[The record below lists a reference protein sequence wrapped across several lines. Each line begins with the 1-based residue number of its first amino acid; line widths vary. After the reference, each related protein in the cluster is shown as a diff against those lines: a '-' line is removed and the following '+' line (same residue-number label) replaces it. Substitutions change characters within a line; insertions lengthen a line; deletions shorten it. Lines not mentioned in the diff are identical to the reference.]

1 MNPSTELFTLHPAAG
16 IGIPLVCDSPHS
28 GTTYPED
35 FHHAVPRAVLRA
47 AEDTHVEALWGDA
60 PALGATLVE
69 AHFPRSYLDLNRT
82 LDDIDPTLL
91 ESPWPTPLSPS
102 EKTRIGSG
110 LIWRT
115 VKGLPLYDRL
125 LPVNEVQQ
133 RIERCYQPYHQALMA
148 AVEATHQRF
157 GAVWHLNL
165 HSMPNNAYER
175 LQIKSDKPLADFV
188 LGDRDGSTCEPVFVD
203 LVDNYLR
210 RRGYT
215 VARNDPYKGVQL
227 IANIGRPAEQRNSM
241 QIEIRRP
248 IYMDET
254 TRERNANFNTVRGDI
269 SGLLVEM
276 ANYFRVHPS
285 VRDCQSKTGITE
297 AARALPTTT

>member
-1 MNPSTELFTLHPAAG
+1 MTMNPATEPFTLHPACGTG
-16 IGIPLVCDSPHS
+16 IALVCDSPHS

-47 AEDTHVEALWGDA
+47 AEDTHVEALWADA

-82 LDDIDPTLL
+82 LDDIDPALL
-91 ESPWPTPLSPS
+91 ESPWPTPLSPG

-110 LIWRT
+110 LVWRT
-115 VKGLPLYDRL
+115 VKGLPIYDRL
-125 LPVNEVQQ
+125 LPVAEVQR
-133 RIERCYQPYHQALMA
+133 RIERCYRPYHQALMA
-148 AVEATHQRF
+148 AVEATHRRF

-165 HSMPNNAYER
+165 HSMPDNAYER
-175 LQIKSDKPLADFV
+175 LQIKSDRPLADFV
-188 LGDRDGSTCEPVFVD
+188 LGDRDGSTCEPAFVD
-203 LVDNYLR
+203 LVDDYLR
-210 RRGYT
+210 GRGYT

-227 IANIGRPAEQRNSM
+227 IATIGRPAEQRNSM

-254 TRERNANFNTVRGDI
+254 TRERNGGFDTVRRDI
-269 SGLLVEM
+269 GGLLAEM
-276 ANYFRVHPS
+276 ASYLKAHPS
-285 VRDCQSKTGITE
+285 VRPAG
-297 AARALPTTT
+297 AAHG